1 MQTLNLIRPEQSDIK
16 YHTIY
21 FPDRE
26 PHIVL
31 EEINR
36 KESVMVICRISNPT
50 DLFIATQV
58 GSILNRQGV
67 PYSFDIKYLMS
78 MRMDRVISFNE
89 AYSLSIVMKMLKMF
103 NPINIRVLEPHNDA
117 AILVNGGMGYPSHK
131 PDFSECLVVFPDKGA
146 YMRYRALYD
155 KAVICSKVRDVS
167 TGELTGFS
175 IENPEILEEFDDK
188 PLVVLDDLCDGGGTF
203 VGIAKELRKVA
214 PNRKLSIYVTHMVN
228 PKGILNLSEN
238 YNEVYFTNSYKDWNK
253 ETLPD
258 NVKVIEIV

>member
-1 MQTLNLIRPEQSDIK
+1 MQILNFIKPEQSDIK
-16 YHTIY
+16 YHIIH
-21 FPDRE
+21 FPDGE

-50 DLFIATQV
+50 DLFIATQI

-89 AYSLSIVMKMLKMF
+89 AYSLNIVMKMLKMF
-103 NPINIRVLEPHNDA
+103 NPINIKVLEPHNFS
-117 AILVNGGMGYPSHK
+117 AILANGGMGYPSHK
-131 PDFSECLVVFPDKGA
+131 PDFSKYLVVFPDKGA

-167 TGELTGFS
+167 TGELKGFS
-175 IENPEILEEFDDK
+175 IENPEILEECPNK
-188 PLVVLDDLCDGGGTF
+188 PLMVIDDLCDGGGTF
-203 VGIAKELRKVA
+203 VGIAELLKEKCPDRPK
-214 PNRKLSIYVTHMVN
+214 SIFVTHAVN
-228 PKGILNLSEN
+228 PNGIDNMRWH
-238 YNEVYFTNSYKDWNK
+238 YNNVYITNSYRDWAGYP
-253 ETLPD
+253 E
-258 NVKVIEIV
+258 NVTIIDVV

>member
-1 MQTLNLIRPEQSDIK
+1 MQILNLIKPEQSDIK

-31 EEINR
+31 EEVNR
-36 KESVMVICRISNPT
+36 KESVKVICRISNPT

-103 NPINIRVLEPHNDA
+103 NPINISVLEPHNDA

-131 PDFSECLVVFPDKGA
+131 PDFSEYLVVFPDKGA
-146 YMRYRALYD
+146 YMRYKALYD

-175 IENPEILEEFDDK
+175 IENPEILEECPNK
-188 PLVVLDDLCDGGGTF
+188 PLIVIDDLCDGGGTF
-203 VGIAKELRKVA
+203 VGIAELLKEKCPDRPK
-214 PNRKLSIYVTHMVN
+214 SIFVTHAVN
-228 PKGILNLSEN
+228 PKGIDNMSEHYDN
-238 YNEVYFTNSYKDWNK
+238 VYITNSYRDWAACP
-253 ETLPD
+253 E
-258 NVKVIEIV
+258 NVTIIDVI